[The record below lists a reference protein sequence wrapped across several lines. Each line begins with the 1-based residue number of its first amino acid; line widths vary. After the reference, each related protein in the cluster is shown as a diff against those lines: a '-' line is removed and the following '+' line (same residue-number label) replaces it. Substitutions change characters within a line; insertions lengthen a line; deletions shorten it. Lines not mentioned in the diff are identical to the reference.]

1 MRVKLEIGEAYEFEY
16 ELVEITERRAGESRA
31 YLNFGAF
38 EVYRRE
44 MSAEVHRITSCTKV
58 WVLAQKEHTQYLID
72 RLASGMIMAKRFD
85 DQGKS
90 VELWMARNILKKLQ
104 GGE

>member
-44 MSAEVHRITSCTKV
+44 MSADTKV